1 MASSLGFPFERV
13 ERDRRLFGETQ
24 SVLRMETMY
33 LDQRYLR
40 GDRWDR
46 HQEVRLGIEVLH
58 HLLFGIETKR
68 SRISM
73 CGNARMELSVIFGR
87 WEDGKYGDPEGSESA
102 ARFIIAA
109 GRAIREQVEE
119 RHARL
124 GRMEKRLK
132 DAQGVL
138 DQSDLEPER
147 RDFVGAIEIGLRFLL
162 FCHYGRPF
170 GDDRRIAD
178 EFIAAAMQI
187 HQERISGALGAEPK
201 ATFRWIVEIGRAL
214 REHTL
219 DFDSATPY
227 RPFPPSVSGLT

>member
-102 ARFIIAA
+102 VRFIIAA

-124 GRMEKRLK
+124 GRIEKSLK

-187 HQERISGALGAEPK
+187 HQERIAGALGAEPK

-219 DFDSATPY
+219 DFD
-227 RPFPPSVSGLT
+227 